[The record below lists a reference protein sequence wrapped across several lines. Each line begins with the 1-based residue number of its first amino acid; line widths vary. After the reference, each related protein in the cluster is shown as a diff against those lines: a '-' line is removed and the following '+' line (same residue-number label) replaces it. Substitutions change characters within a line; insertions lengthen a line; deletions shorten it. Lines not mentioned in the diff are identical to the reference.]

1 MESAA
6 LRLSPIPYP
15 PSPSSLPKRTKS
27 SARWLAEH
35 AADPYV
41 KRAHEE
47 GWRSRAAF
55 KLEEIN
61 QAERLLR
68 PGMTVVDLGAA
79 PGGWSQY
86 AARVLGGK
94 GRVIALDL
102 LDMPA
107 LPGVEFIQ
115 GDFSED
121 AVLERLQSLLAGV
134 KADLVMSDM
143 APNMMGIADVDHDRS
158 MTLVD
163 LAVDFAALG
172 LRPGGDLLLK
182 VFQGREFQP
191 LVARLRGQFE
201 TVKPRKPKASRSR
214 STELYVL
221 ARGYRLV

>member
-1 MESAA
+1 
-6 LRLSPIPYP
+6 
-15 PSPSSLPKRTKS
+15 LPKRTKS

-61 QAERLLR
+61 RAERLLR

-115 GDFSED
+115 GDFNED
-121 AVLERLQSLLAGV
+121 AVLERLQAMLAGEQ
-134 KADLVMSDM
+134 ADLVMSDM

-158 MTLVD
+158 MQLVD
-163 LAVDFAALG
+163 LAVEFAARA

-201 TVKPRKPKASRSR
+201 TVKLRKPKASRSR
-214 STELYVL
+214 SAELYVL

>member
-1 MESAA
+1 M
-6 LRLSPIPYP
+6 
-15 PSPSSLPKRTKS
+15 PKRSKS

-55 KLEEIN
+55 KLEEI
-61 QAERLLR
+61 QKSDRLLK

-86 AARVLGGK
+86 AARRLDGK
-94 GRVIALDL
+94 GRVIALDV

-107 LPGVEFIQ
+107 IPGVEFIQ
-115 GDFSED
+115 GDFNDEL
-121 AVLERLQSLLAGV
+121 VLAQLNALLGGARV
-134 KADLVMSDM
+134 DLVMSDM

-158 MTLVD
+158 MQLVE
-163 LAVDFAALG
+163 LAEEFAAQA
-172 LRPGGDLLLK
+172 LRSGGDLLVK
-182 VFQGREFQP
+182 VFQGRGFEP
-191 LVARLRGQFE
+191 LVARLRKSYE
-201 TVKPRKPKASRSR
+201 TVKLRKPKASRSR
-214 STELYVL
+214 SPEVYVL

>member
-1 MESAA
+1 M
-6 LRLSPIPYP
+6 
-15 PSPSSLPKRTKS
+15 PKRSKS

-55 KLEEIN
+55 KLEEIDK
-61 QAERLLR
+61 AERLLR

-86 AARVLGGK
+86 AARVLAGK
-94 GRVIALDL
+94 GRVIALDV

-121 AVLERLQSLLAGV
+121 GVLERLQASLGDDKV
-134 KADLVMSDM
+134 DLVMSDM
-143 APNMMGIADVDHDRS
+143 APNMIGISDVDHDRS
-158 MTLVD
+158 MYLVD
-163 LAVDFAALG
+163 LAVDFAANA
-172 LRPGGDLLLK
+172 LRPGGDLLMK

-191 LVARLRGQFE
+191 LVVKLRRQFE
-201 TVKPRKPKASRSR
+201 TVKLRKPKASRAR
-214 STELYVL
+214 SAEVYVL

>member
-1 MESAA
+1 M
-6 LRLSPIPYP
+6 
-15 PSPSSLPKRTKS
+15 PKRSKS

-55 KLEEIN
+55 KLEEI
-61 QAERLLR
+61 QKSDRLLK

-86 AARVLGGK
+86 AARRLDGK
-94 GRVIALDL
+94 GRVIALDV

-107 LPGVEFIQ
+107 IPGVEFIQ
-115 GDFSED
+115 GDFNDES
-121 AVLERLQSLLAGV
+121 VLGQLNALLGGARV
-134 KADLVMSDM
+134 DLVMSDM

-158 MTLVD
+158 MQLVE
-163 LAVDFAALG
+163 LAEEFAAQA
-172 LRPGGDLLLK
+172 LRPGGDLLIK
-182 VFQGREFQP
+182 VFQGRSFEP
-191 LVARLRGQFE
+191 LVARLRKSYE

-214 STELYVL
+214 SPEVYVL